1 MTLHAADGS
10 SFSWEI
16 AKSAAGGFDAAF
28 RVERRLKGQRYEEA
42 DKRHT
47 LSRDSAIDW
56 LRVQAAIRGFDGCA
70 VA

>member
-1 MTLHAADGS
+1 VTLQAADGS

-16 AKSAAGGFDAAF
+16 AKSSAGGFDAAF

-42 DKRHT
+42 GERHT
-47 LSRDSAIDW
+47 LSRDGAVDW
-56 LRVQAAIRGFDGCA
+56 LRVEAAIRGFDGRA